1 MYKRNPIFHAI
12 FATTC
17 FIRKTKFLM
26 EGYVLFVIILF
37 ATTVLM
43 LKPENQ
49 LNLSKIFTFVWYVK
63 INVTAKNVQ
72 KKSRKLAQNQPK
84 DTQCLEIH

>member
-1 MYKRNPIFHAI
+1 MYKKNQTSHAI
-12 FATTC
+12 YATTC

-63 INVTAKNVQ
+63 INATAKNVAE
-72 KKSRKLAQNQPK
+72 RNPN
-84 DTQCLEIH
+84 